1 MTANDRHAIPPFPPS
16 HATVPSPDKLSQ
28 HTFQFV
34 DAQRLFRD
42 QFVALVDD
50 ELRLGELRKR
60 ILRFRCRRLR
70 IIAHKIM
77 MPNDA
82 QVIAVHPLA
91 VAAVSFL
98 LLFPACNAPLNAF
111 VSDEFRVETRLAEDG
126 GRRFARIVSAH
137 DFDAEYLHMTSMRKL
152 SAYRICDALTLST
165 AGRLAKYARSF
176 AVNFPSTILP
186 SPYIA

>member
-82 QVIAVHPLA
+82 QVVAVHPLA
-91 VAAVSFL
+91 VAAGLVP
-98 LLFPACNAPLNAF
+98 PAFSSVQC
-111 VSDEFRVETRLAEDG
+111 
-126 GRRFARIVSAH
+126 
-137 DFDAEYLHMTSMRKL
+137 
-152 SAYRICDALTLST
+152 T
-165 AGRLAKYARSF
+165 AQCVCIR
-176 AVNFPSTILP
+176 
-186 SPYIA
+186 

>member
-82 QVIAVHPLA
+82 QGRRGP
-91 VAAVSFL
+91 
-98 LLFPACNAPLNAF
+98 PACCCGGLVPPAF
-111 VSDEFRVETRLAEDG
+111 SSVQ
-126 GRRFARIVSAH
+126 
-137 DFDAEYLHMTSMRKL
+137 
-152 SAYRICDALTLST
+152 CT
-165 AGRLAKYARSF
+165 AQCVCIR
-176 AVNFPSTILP
+176 
-186 SPYIA
+186 

>member
-82 QVIAVHPLA
+82 QVVAVHPLA

-126 GRRFARIVSAH
+126 GRRFARIVS
-137 DFDAEYLHMTSMRKL
+137 HMTSMRKL

>member
-82 QVIAVHPLA
+82 QVVAVHPLA

-98 LLFPACNAPLNAF
+98 LLFQRAMH
-111 VSDEFRVETRLAEDG
+111 R
-126 GRRFARIVSAH
+126 
-137 DFDAEYLHMTSMRKL
+137 SMRLYPMSFGSRPASRKMADGD
-152 SAYRICDALTLST
+152 SPAL
-165 AGRLAKYARSF
+165 
-176 AVNFPSTILP
+176 
-186 SPYIA
+186 

>member
-77 MPNDA
+77 MPNDE
-82 QVIAVHPLA
+82 QVVAVHPLA

-111 VSDEFRVETRLAEDG
+111 VSDEFRVETASRKMAAGDSPAL
-126 GRRFARIVSAH
+126 
-137 DFDAEYLHMTSMRKL
+137 YLHMTSMRKL

>member
-82 QVIAVHPLA
+82 QVVAVHPLA

-137 DFDAEYLHMTSMRKL
+137 DFDAKL